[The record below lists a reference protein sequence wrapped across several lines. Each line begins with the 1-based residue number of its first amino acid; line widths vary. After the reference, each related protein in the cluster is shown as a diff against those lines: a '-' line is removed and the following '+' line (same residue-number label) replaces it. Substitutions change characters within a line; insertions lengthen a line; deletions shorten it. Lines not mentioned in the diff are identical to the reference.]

1 MYSQNLVVYPAH
13 LLRHP
18 SFLNWQRAKP
28 QELSKDVNET
38 RGGLETRKDTRQS
51 HSVDG
56 QPKAGHA
63 PPDKLPTPQT
73 RNHAV
78 QVYKPRICDGD
89 VLPGD
94 KTDSQKH
101 EQLVDDP
108 AATLGRARSRKRKP
122 TASDAGVQAGESNLL
137 PSDVQMQ
144 FTPRRKSGNSE
155 RPRRS
160 SGQTEKHKD
169 NSLGLAGEK
178 DGYEREIDQGSENK
192 RSSKRIKKVGPLTT
206 VPSRSLERDRKIVD
220 QELDHENWAI
230 KDIVRW
236 GNARERRMEKEKK
249 EKAKLK
255 EVEAGDLNGMNGQ
268 KKSNTQAIGS
278 PGKQFPSS
286 LAERR
291 EEEMQQAVAPQV
303 TVVEGKI
310 VVNRHSLTVQAQEKQ
325 EYTRVVTEDANKL
338 NSMTY
343 MSRISNERWS
353 AEDTELFYKAVSQF
367 GTDFTLITHLFPG
380 RQRRHLKNKF
390 TRESKINPMRIDEA
404 LRASAQATIHSYKE
418 MIAMLKESGTDIG
431 NNKEV
436 SQDGEMLQLEDA
448 KTAGEQPARSG
459 PRTGRRKNR

>member
-1 MYSQNLVVYPAH
+1 M
-13 LLRHP
+13 HP
-18 SFLNWQRAKP
+18 SFLNLQRAKP
-28 QELSKDVNET
+28 QELSKGDNET
-38 RGGLETRKDTRQS
+38 RGELDIHKDTRQS
-51 HSVDG
+51 NSVDG
-56 QPKAGHA
+56 QPKAGDA
-63 PPDKLPTPQT
+63 PPKKLPTPQA

-78 QVYKPRICDGD
+78 QVYEPRSCDGN
-89 VLPGD
+89 VLPGN

-137 PSDVQMQ
+137 PSDVQMEIKS
-144 FTPRRKSGNSE
+144 RRKSGGSE

-160 SGQTEKHKD
+160 SGQTEKQKD
-169 NSLGLAGEK
+169 NSLGLAGDT
-178 DGYEREIDQGSENK
+178 DGEIDQGSENK
-192 RSSKRIKKVGPLTT
+192 RSSKRIKRVGPLTT
-206 VPSRSLERDRKIVD
+206 LPPRPSKRDRKIVD

-255 EVEAGDLNGMNGQ
+255 EAEAGDINGINGQ
-268 KKSNTQAIGS
+268 KKNNTQALGS

-286 LAERR
+286 LADRR
-291 EEEMQQAVAPQV
+291 EEEMMQQAVAPQV
-303 TVVEGKI
+303 TVVDGKI

-418 MIAMLKESGTDIG
+418 MIAMLKESGTDVG
-431 NNKEV
+431 KKEV
-436 SQDGEMLQLEDA
+436 SQGGEILQLEDA
-448 KTAGEQPARSG
+448 KSAGEQAARSG
-459 PRTGRRKNR
+459 LRSGRRKNG